1 MSQMSE
7 TMTEQVPRKRY
18 MSRSLVLK
26 TSPGSLMLTKY
37 FSELL
42 VRDVYSKQGLSYS
55 DTPSPAI
62 EEQNFADELFPKL
75 KRRIDHF
82 HKLHGAT
89 YDEMITRIPL
99 TEVNLGRQYKDGVNG
114 ILGIFDNHLTA
125 DVALALLAYFTVVLK
140 SCLQRGLEDF
150 TQSLVEWNYRVF
162 QQHITEFESM
172 GGWESVLGVTDGEG
186 TTPENTCSDWYKYT
200 KIGLVIGG
208 AACLLKAVA
217 R

>member
-1 MSQMSE
+1 
-7 TMTEQVPRKRY
+7 
-18 MSRSLVLK
+18 
-26 TSPGSLMLTKY
+26 
-37 FSELL
+37 
-42 VRDVYSKQGLSYS
+42 
-55 DTPSPAI
+55 
-62 EEQNFADELFPKL
+62 
-75 KRRIDHF
+75 
-82 HKLHGAT
+82 
-89 YDEMITRIPL
+89 
-99 TEVNLGRQYKDGVNG
+99 VNG

-172 GGWESVLGVTDGEG
+172 GGWESVLGEKV
-186 TTPENTCSDWYKYT
+186 PEADRACSNWAKYT